1 MNMFNS
7 FISMRRIGGMKEQA
21 TKILSDSE
29 KSDQDKLTEILGLE
43 FLK

>member
-1 MNMFNS
+1 MFNS

-21 TKILSDSE
+21 IKIISDTQKTDNE
-29 KSDQDKLTEILGLE
+29 KLKEVMGLE